1 MDSVTE
7 ICIFWTKYNKS
18 SAISNTKQQRLAIC
32 ILIKLLD
39 GISNQPLMYRKC
51 MNMSYGI
58 YGFLSHFISFYS
70 SVLPPWC
77 SWVPITCSHGL
88 RPVLQNHQAL
98 VEAKRGH
105 HYRHYLVQFK
115 ESLRG
120 VVEWVADRIR
130 QIPKGKT
137 SWFTQGD
144 KARPRR
150 SVDYPTFLHCL
161 GPGFL
166 DFFLDSTPG
175 HSVKH
180 SHPAFRKDGIVC
192 RGRAKARAN
201 TLRHVCT
208 GTGTMCWTFH
218 LRAWQY
224 LNSGTYV
231 WLLESSIKGG
241 LFLNKNFP
249 NIAPFIDL
257 AIPMSSVFL
266 TSLSGSHSNGY
277 QANSGRPINFDITE
291 TKDVSTDSRS
301 KKTLGGW

>member
-161 GPGFL
+161 GPGFST
-166 DFFLDSTPG
+166 FFQTALQDTPWNT
-175 HSVKH
+175 
-180 SHPAFRKDGIVC
+180 PIQPF
-192 RGRAKARAN
+192 AR
-201 TLRHVCT
+201 TELCVGVEQRLGLTHWD
-208 GTGTMCWTFH
+208 M
-218 LRAWQY
+218 
-224 LNSGTYV
+224 YV
-231 WLLESSIKGG
+231 LVLVRCVEHFTWGLGSI
-241 LFLNKNFP
+241 
-249 NIAPFIDL
+249 
-257 AIPMSSVFL
+257 
-266 TSLSGSHSNGY
+266 
-277 QANSGRPINFDITE
+277 
-291 TKDVSTDSRS
+291 
-301 KKTLGGW
+301 